1 LLLQTIVPHEPAS
14 IHPPTTPSL
23 SALDTHQIVTFNDG
37 PIHHYYT
44 KYNCSSICNNSFK
57 VSFDLRQASPPFVW
71 NLEIEGYPLVN
82 PCITHTAIHLRWLP
96 DIMSRNARQRP
107 PVTPVKPS
115 KRRGSDSSSSLD
127 DLSDL
132 SDSDG
137 YSAVGGISDSDED
150 EEDVIAAEEE
160 HILENDSQVNPS
172 NHGSP
177 WPSTEEA
184 AEEGDDEEDDDDDDV
199 EEEDDEEEVV
209 DHTEWEGFMSEGNED
224 LATDASTTT
233 QDVVERR
240 VRFAGVPDSDGD
252 TTETDDGIESIFPD
266 IFVDQ
271 SSLDPTF
278 RREIENDNDNSSDS
292 GSFWDLHGSLG
303 DDLYVTDLEG
313 LPFLFDSD
321 STPVAT
327 PMTGQEP
334 STTMSTPVAS
344 PQKDDDDMSDGYQS
358 EFCMSV

>member
-1 LLLQTIVPHEPAS
+1 
-14 IHPPTTPSL
+14 
-23 SALDTHQIVTFNDG
+23 
-37 PIHHYYT
+37 
-44 KYNCSSICNNSFK
+44 
-57 VSFDLRQASPPFVW
+57 
-71 NLEIEGYPLVN
+71 
-82 PCITHTAIHLRWLP
+82 
-96 DIMSRNARQRP
+96 MSRNGRQIP
-107 PVTPVKPS
+107 PVTPVKVS

-160 HILENDSQVNPS
+160 HILDHDSHTPS

-184 AEEGDDEEDDDDDDV
+184 AEEGDDEE
-199 EEEDDEEEVV
+199 EEEDDEDDVEDDDDEAVE
-209 DHTEWEGFMSEGNED
+209 HTEWEGFMSEGNDD
-224 LATDASTTT
+224 LATDASLST
-233 QDVVERR
+233 QEVVERR

-252 TTETDDGIESIFPD
+252 TTETDDGIDTIFPD

-271 SSLDPTF
+271 NSLDPTF
-278 RREIENDNDNSSDS
+278 RREIENDVDNSSDS

-303 DDLYVTDLEG
+303 DDLYVADFERI
-313 LPFLFDSD
+313 PFLFESD

-327 PMTGQEP
+327 PATLQEL
-334 STTMSTPVAS
+334 STSTSTPVAS
-344 PQKDDDDMSDGYQS
+344 PQKQGDDMSTDGYQS
-358 EFCMSV
+358 E

>member
-1 LLLQTIVPHEPAS
+1 
-14 IHPPTTPSL
+14 
-23 SALDTHQIVTFNDG
+23 
-37 PIHHYYT
+37 
-44 KYNCSSICNNSFK
+44 
-57 VSFDLRQASPPFVW
+57 
-71 NLEIEGYPLVN
+71 
-82 PCITHTAIHLRWLP
+82 
-96 DIMSRNARQRP
+96 MSRNARPRP
-107 PVTPVKPS
+107 PVTPVKAS

-127 DLSDL
+127 ELSDL

-150 EEDVIAAEEE
+150 DEDVIAAEEE
-160 HILENDSQVNPS
+160 HILDHDSQINPS
-172 NHGSP
+172 THGSP

-184 AEEGDDEEDDDDDDV
+184 AEEGDDEEEEDDDDDV
-199 EEEDDEEEVV
+199 EEEDDEETVE
-209 DHTEWEGFMSEGNED
+209 HTEWEGFMSEGNDD
-224 LATDASTTT
+224 LATDASVST
-233 QDVVERR
+233 QGVVERR

-278 RREIENDNDNSSDS
+278 RREIENDVDNSSDS

-303 DDLYVTDLEG
+303 DDLYVADLEG
-313 LPFLFDSD
+313 LPFFLESD

-327 PMTGQEP
+327 PATIQEP

-344 PQKDDDDMSDGYQS
+344 PQKQEDDMSTDGYQS
-358 EFCMSV
+358 ELHESVWLMNVLTTGLQAMARMVAIPQMRTRSLQSSLLPRGLFARHRFSH